1 MFNKKKLFTLSIFFL
16 LCFSLIGCSNKKE
29 EKPITSFDEVQKSVK
44 GTTVNFYGWGGS
56 NFTNQ
61 WIDNVLAKKVKED
74 YNITLK
80 RVPMDIDNIL
90 NKLIGEKQGGKNVE
104 GSIDLVWLNG
114 ENFYSA
120 KKANLLYGPFTD
132 KLPNFQK
139 YINPEDVIYDFGY
152 KTEGYESPYGK
163 AQLVMV
169 FNEEFVTAMPKD
181 HKELL
186 ELCMKYPGRFTYAA
200 PPDFTGSA
208 FVRNIIFDIVGPE
221 KIMSLKD
228 DKEEIRRVIAPALDY
243 LKELK
248 PYLWNSGKT
257 YPATSAQ
264 LDNMFADKQVI
275 GTMTYSPNSIEGKI
289 KSGEYPAKAK
299 ASIFTKGAI
308 GNTHF
313 VAIPFNAPNKAGAMA
328 VANAILSV
336 DMQASKYDPVTWG
349 DLPVLDNSKL
359 SSEEK
364 DIFSKV
370 KISSSTVPQEEL
382 SAHKYSEPPAY
393 LIPIIEKLWLETIPN

>member
-1 MFNKKKLFTLSIFFL
+1 MFNKKHWFSLSILFL
-16 LCFSLIGCSNKKE
+16 FCFSLIGCSNKKE
-29 EKPITSFDEVQKSVK
+29 EQTITSFDDVQKSVK

-74 YNITLK
+74 YDITLK

-90 NKLIGEKQGGKNVE
+90 NKLIGEKQGGKNTE

-139 YINPEDVIYDFGY
+139 YINPEDVAYDFGY
-152 KTEGYESPYGK
+152 KTDGYESPYGK

-186 ELCMKYPGRFTYAA
+186 ELCKKYPGKFTYAA

-208 FVRNIIFDIVGPE
+208 FVRNIVFDIVGPE

-228 DKEEIRRVIAPALDY
+228 DKEEVKRVIAPALDY

-248 PYLWNSGKT
+248 PYLWNNGKT
-257 YPATSAQ
+257 YPATTAQ

-289 KSGEYPAKAK
+289 NNGEYPAKAK